1 VAAGPPQRWADGAP
15 LVGQRLASLRELAAA
30 RADGRVVVL
39 DVHRRLEWLA
49 GHIAGAVHIPLHELP
64 HRLGEGP
71 AGQVWVVCRSGYRA
85 TVAASLLAAHGQD
98 VVAVDDEFDNAAAA
112 GLPLDRPEAATA

>member
-1 VAAGPPQRWADGAP
+1 
-15 LVGQRLASLRELAAA
+15 
-30 RADGRVVVL
+30 VVVL

-64 HRLGEGP
+64 HRLGEVP

-85 TVAASLLAAHGQD
+85 TVVASLLAAHGQD